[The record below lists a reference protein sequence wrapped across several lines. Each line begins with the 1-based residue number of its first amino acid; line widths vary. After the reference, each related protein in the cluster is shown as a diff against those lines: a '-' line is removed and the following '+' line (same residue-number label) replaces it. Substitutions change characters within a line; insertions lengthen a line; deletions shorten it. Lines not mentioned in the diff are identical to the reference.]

1 MTTSILNEKPSAD
14 ADTGPLSST
23 RLGLPGCDTEAWVV
37 VDSMVDGMAMGGT
50 RMTRDVTEVEVAG
63 LARAMTVKLALA
75 GLPIGGAKA
84 GIRPHGQVTDRD
96 RVLRA
101 FGSSVAPLL
110 HGGIYLGCDQGTT
123 HADRDLFL
131 AAAGYDVRN
140 RAGAARLQVDWREL
154 WHDLTDITG
163 YGVGIATLTALTAAG
178 REGPQRVVVQ
188 GFGTVGRAAAAFLA
202 EHGHSVVA
210 IADIEGTIE
219 DPAGLPIPALLAATD
234 AAGTVDRSGL
244 PGSVRCSDSSA
255 QRWLDVPADITI
267 LAAGAS
273 AIDESAVSRVRAD
286 FIVEGG
292 NMSCTP
298 GARSALHKAGVCV
311 LPDVVVNVGGAAVTG
326 CVLTGVAP
334 SDLPPAQ
341 LRQWL
346 REWIGDT
353 ITRNC
358 DAITRLTAAADPDPV
373 STLLALRRSG
383 S

>member
-84 GIRPHGQVTDRD
+84 GIRPHGQVADRD
-96 RVLRA
+96 RVLHA
-101 FGSSVAPLL
+101 FGSAVAPLL

-178 REGPQRVVVQ
+178 REGPQRVAVQ

-210 IADIEGTIE
+210 VADIEGTIE

-244 PGSVRCSDSSA
+244 PDSVRCSEPSA

-326 CVLTGVAP
+326 CVLTGIAP

-341 LRQWL
+341 LQHWL

-373 STLLALRRSG
+373 STLLARRRSG